1 MIKQLEDEGQEIDKI
16 SGISTSCVAVADD
29 VAPSA
34 TGDLP
39 RDVLHNMQ
47 LLLHVVEDHGT
58 QLHMKFGKDKCRLLV
73 SGRPKKIKS
82 VLELLKIEPELLT
95 FYGTPVQVVEEQYVH
110 IGVPQATF
118 KQSQVMA
125 DYRIEKAKK
134 FLINCRVS
142 QKMPFLVSAHY
153 Q

>member
-1 MIKQLEDEGQEIDKI
+1 
-16 SGISTSCVAVADD
+16 
-29 VAPSA
+29 
-34 TGDLP
+34 
-39 RDVLHNMQ
+39 MQ

-58 QLHMKFGKDKCRLLV
+58 QLHMKFGKDECRLLV

-110 IGVPQATF
+110 IGVPKATF

-125 DYRIEKAKK
+125 DYRIEKAQNISYQ
-134 FLINCRVS
+134 L
-142 QKMPFLVSAHY
+142 QGATKMPFLVSAH
-153 Q
+153 